1 MSSATIS
8 PTSTRVRPGAIVR
21 DTTIVLD
28 EGEPVASACYLV
40 GKTGFMHLGD
50 GAFTPYDSA
59 FPGPSFFEA
68 EAFVQVDPLLDAV
81 SVTEWMVETDQTEDN
96 FDGPD
101 AEQRARR
108 WAAEAA
114 QNPEWGTVRLMS
126 RSVNT
131 QASDWS
137 ETP

>member
-1 MSSATIS
+1 MPSVTIS
-8 PTSTRVRPGAIVR
+8 PTSTRVRPGTIVR

-28 EGEPVASACYLV
+28 EGEPVTSACYLV
-40 GKTGFMHLGD
+40 GKTGFMHLSD

-96 FDGPD
+96 FDGAD
-101 AEQRARR
+101 AEQQARR
-108 WAAEAA
+108 WAAAAA
-114 QNPEWGTVRLMS
+114 QHPEWGTVRLMS
-126 RSVNT
+126 RSVTT